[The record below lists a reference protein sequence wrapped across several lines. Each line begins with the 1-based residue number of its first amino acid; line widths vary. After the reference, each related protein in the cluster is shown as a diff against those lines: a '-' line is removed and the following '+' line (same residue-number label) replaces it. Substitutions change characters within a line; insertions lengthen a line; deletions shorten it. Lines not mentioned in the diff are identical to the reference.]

1 MDIHIEK
8 ADQDTKAIAAEVA
21 TVALERFD
29 SLFEHRTCGR
39 ILKLQTACNV
49 QSTSHKE

>member
-1 MDIHIEK
+1 METHIET
-8 ADQDTKAIAAEVA
+8 ADQDTKAIVAAVA

-39 ILKLQTACNV
+39 ILQLKA
-49 QSTSHKE
+49 HKE